1 MGGALYALAA
11 GSVRMSESRSQSKL
25 MAGKEA
31 RSFLLAHLAKSHYT
45 KPLSSLDD
53 VKDFVERCYPSL
65 ETEMVNVGGEA
76 GNGSER
82 WVVVLSSKYV
92 TLLRSPIRPARMV
105 FHEDGRYT
113 VEVLLAVVRSG
124 SWKESLPPHRDI
136 CSGLDTFLAHS
147 GYVICPGIVM
157 YESEFESLIRFQ
169 SKNLR
174 IWTHPL
180 ARHDLS
186 SVV

>member
-11 GSVRMSESRSQSKL
+11 GSVRMYAIKL

-92 TLLRSPIRPARMV
+92 TLLRSSLGPIRPARMV

-113 VEVLLAVVRSG
+113 TFMHYHVWELHA
-124 SWKESLPPHRDI
+124 LPPPSPSRVRYALLLEFKKEGGLSLRGQDAFPNLGLK
-136 CSGLDTFLAHS
+136 GLDGS
-147 GYVICPGIVM
+147 
-157 YESEFESLIRFQ
+157 
-169 SKNLR
+169 
-174 IWTHPL
+174 
-180 ARHDLS
+180 
-186 SVV
+186 